1 MGSNVWIRYGY
12 DYIRSLS
19 ASDPKP
25 IRGSLIKNFC
35 GLDGG
40 WRFNGPWA
48 VQSSNPLKAFFFC
61 ALLKPSTRFTLKKPP
76 SPADARFAVAGKV
89 IIGVRPWGICSCH
102 WIKPRRFDSKLPFGL
117 SRTRLPIPRRSSLWP
132 TPFPSATKTAFSST
146 LRRFLSFPF
155 FILFYFVF
163 SSPEYLPIGKIL
175 FFALWWSV
183 CVERPYFMPRSSF

>member
-1 MGSNVWIRYGY
+1 MFGFDTGMTTSDLYPLR
-12 DYIRSLS
+12 IRSQFEDHLLRTFV
-19 ASDPKP
+19 AWMV
-25 IRGSLIKNFC
+25 
-35 GLDGG
+35 DGG
-40 WRFNGPWA
+40 SMGHGPYSLQTHW
-48 VQSSNPLKAFFFC
+48 KHCFC
-61 ALLKPSTRFTLKKPP
+61 ALLKPSTRFTLEKPP

-89 IIGVRPWGICSCH
+89 IIGVRPWGICSYH

-155 FILFYFVF
+155 FILFYFAF

-175 FFALWWSV
+175 FFALRWSV
-183 CVERPYFMPRSSF
+183 CVERSYFMPRSCF